1 MPALQSSLLIQLPS
15 ETTYMANQVT
25 QADIE
30 AALSSYQDPYLNSDL
45 VSFGAIQ
52 NIVISESNVSIDI
65 HLPYPSE
72 FLKGG
77 TAEILKVMVGNVEG
91 IENVEINIS
100 WEVSAHKSQN
110 TVEAISN
117 VKNIIAVASG
127 KGGVGKS
134 TTSVN
139 LAIAL
144 AKDGAKVGL
153 LDADIYGPSQ
163 GLLMGVA
170 EGTRPKTIDNKWFVP
185 IEAHGVKTMSMAYL
199 TTDDTPM
206 VWRGPMVAGALM
218 QILTQT
224 AWGELDY
231 LIIDMPPGT
240 GDIQLTLS
248 QKFPVAGS
256 VVVTTPQDIAL
267 LDAKKGIEMFRK
279 VNIPVLGIIEN
290 MSMHICSNCGHAEH
304 IFGELGGQKIA
315 DQYDTQLLG
324 SLPLSKFIRE
334 QSDAGTP
341 VVVEQENSD
350 VALMYRN
357 LARNVAV
364 ALAKRSANDQQIPN
378 ISISDD

>member
-1 MPALQSSLLIQLPS
+1 MASELTLQQIESAL
-15 ETTYMANQVT
+15 TV
-25 QADIE
+25 
-30 AALSSYQDPYLNSDL
+30 YQDPYLNSDL
-45 VSFGAIQ
+45 VSAGAVKNIQ
-52 NIVISESNVSIDI
+52 QDAGKVIVDI
-65 HLPYPSE
+65 LLPYPSE

-77 TAEILKVMVGNVEG
+77 TAEILKNALEIQDG
-91 IENVEINIS
+91 IDEAEINID
-100 WEVSAHKSQN
+100 WQVAAHKSQN
-110 TVEAISN
+110 AIEAIEG
-117 VKNIIAVASG
+117 VKNIIAIASG

-163 GLLMGVA
+163 GAMVGKP
-170 EGTRPKTIDNKWFVP
+170 EGTRPETIDNKWFVP
-185 IEAHGVKTMSMAYL
+185 VEAHGIKTMSMAYL
-199 TTDDTPM
+199 TTDSTPM
-206 VWRGPMVAGALM
+206 VWRGPMVAGALQ

-231 LIIDMPPGT
+231 LLIDMPPGT

-256 VVVTTPQDIAL
+256 VIVTTPQDIAL

-279 VNIPVLGIIEN
+279 VNIPVLGVVEN
-290 MSMHICSNCGHAEH
+290 MSIHVCSNCGHAEH
-304 IFGELGGQKIA
+304 IFGEEGGQRIA
-315 DQYDTQLLG
+315 EEYDSKLLG
-324 SLPLSKFIRE
+324 ALPLSKFIRE

-341 VVVEQENSD
+341 VVVEAEHSD
-350 VALMYRN
+350 VALLYRN
-357 LARNVAV
+357 TARNMAV
-364 ALAKRSANDQQIPN
+364 ELALREQNDQQIPN

>member
-1 MPALQSSLLIQLPS
+1 MTDIL
-15 ETTYMANQVT
+15 VT
-25 QADIE
+25 QANIE
-30 AALSSYQDPYLNSDL
+30 EALASYQDPYLNTDL
-45 VSFGAIQ
+45 VSYGAVQKIDIQ
-52 NIVISESNVSIDI
+52 GDKVSIDI
-65 HLPYPSE
+65 HLPYPSD

-77 TAEILKVMVGNVEG
+77 TEEILKVMVGNVDG
-91 IENVEINIS
+91 VESVDINIS

-110 TVEAISN
+110 TVEAISK

-139 LAIAL
+139 LAISL

-170 EGTRPKTIDNKWFVP
+170 EGTRPATIDNKWFVP
-185 IEAHGVKTMSMAYL
+185 VEAHGVKTMSMAYL

-206 VWRGPMVAGALM
+206 VWRGPMVSGALM

-256 VVVTTPQDIAL
+256 VIVTTPQDIAL

-304 IFGELGGQKIA
+304 IFGENGGQKIA

-334 QSDAGTP
+334 QSDAGVP

-357 LARNVAV
+357 LARTVAV
-364 ALAKRSANDQQIPN
+364 ALAKRTANDQQIPN

>member
-1 MPALQSSLLIQLPS
+1 MTDILL
-15 ETTYMANQVT
+15 T
-25 QADIE
+25 QTSIE
-30 AALSSYQDPYLNSDL
+30 EALSSYQDPYLNTDL
-45 VSFGAIQ
+45 VSFGAVQKIDIQ
-52 NIVISESNVSIDI
+52 GSKVTVDI
-65 HLPYPSE
+65 HLPYPSD
-72 FLKGG
+72 FVKGG
-77 TAEILKVMVGNVEG
+77 TEEILKVMVGNVEG
-91 IENVEINIS
+91 VESVDINIG

-110 TVEAISN
+110 TVEAISK

-139 LAIAL
+139 LAISL
-144 AKDGAKVGL
+144 SKDGAKVGL

-170 EGTRPKTIDNKWFVP
+170 EGTRPATIDNKWFVP
-185 IEAHGVKTMSMAYL
+185 VEAHGVKTMSMAYL

-206 VWRGPMVAGALM
+206 VWRGPMVSGALM

-256 VVVTTPQDIAL
+256 VIVTTPQDIAL

-304 IFGELGGQKIA
+304 IFGENGGQKIA

-364 ALAKRSANDQQIPN
+364 ALARRTANDQQIPN

>member
-1 MPALQSSLLIQLPS
+1 MTDTLI
-15 ETTYMANQVT
+15 NQV
-25 QADIE
+25 AIE
-30 AALSSYQDPYLNSDL
+30 AALASYQDPYLNTDL
-45 VSFGAIQ
+45 VSFGAVQ
-52 NIVISESNVSIDI
+52 NISITATEAGSDVIVDI
-65 HLPYPSE
+65 HLPYPSD

-77 TAEILKVMVGNVEG
+77 TADILTVMVGNVDG
-91 IENVEINIS
+91 VENVSINIS

-110 TVEAISN
+110 SVEAISA

-139 LAIAL
+139 LAISL

-206 VWRGPMVAGALM
+206 VWRGPMVSGALM

-256 VVVTTPQDIAL
+256 VIVTTPQDIAL

-290 MSMHICSNCGHAEH
+290 MSMHICSNCGHSEH
-304 IFGELGGQKIA
+304 IFGENGGQKIA

-334 QSDAGTP
+334 QSDAGIP
-341 VVVEQENSD
+341 VVVEQEQSD

-357 LARNVAV
+357 LARTVAV

>member
-1 MPALQSSLLIQLPS
+1 MASELTLQQIESAL
-15 ETTYMANQVT
+15 AV
-25 QADIE
+25 
-30 AALSSYQDPYLNSDL
+30 YQDPYLNSDL
-45 VSFGAIQ
+45 VSAGAVKNIQ
-52 NIVISESNVSIDI
+52 QDAGKVSVDI
-65 HLPYPSE
+65 LLPYPSE

-77 TAEILKVMVGNVEG
+77 TAEILKNTLENLDG
-91 IENVEINIS
+91 IEEASINID
-100 WEVSAHKSQN
+100 WQVAAHKSQN
-110 TVEAISN
+110 AIEAIEG
-117 VKNIIAVASG
+117 VKNIIAIASG

-163 GLLMGVA
+163 GAMVGKP
-170 EGTRPKTIDNKWFVP
+170 EGTRPETIDNKWFVP
-185 IEAHGVKTMSMAYL
+185 VEAHGIKTMSMAYL
-199 TTDDTPM
+199 TTDSTPM
-206 VWRGPMVAGALM
+206 VWRGPMVAGALQ

-231 LIIDMPPGT
+231 LLIDMPPGT

-256 VVVTTPQDIAL
+256 VIVTTPQDIAL

-279 VNIPVLGIIEN
+279 VNIPVLGVVEN
-290 MSMHICSNCGHAEH
+290 MSIHVCSNCGHAEH
-304 IFGELGGQKIA
+304 IFGEEGGQRIA
-315 DQYDTQLLG
+315 EEYDSKLLG
-324 SLPLSKFIRE
+324 ALPLSKFIRE

-341 VVVEQENSD
+341 VVVEAENSD
-350 VALMYRN
+350 VALLYRN
-357 LARNVAV
+357 TARNMAV
-364 ALAKRSANDQQIPN
+364 ELALREQNDQQIPN